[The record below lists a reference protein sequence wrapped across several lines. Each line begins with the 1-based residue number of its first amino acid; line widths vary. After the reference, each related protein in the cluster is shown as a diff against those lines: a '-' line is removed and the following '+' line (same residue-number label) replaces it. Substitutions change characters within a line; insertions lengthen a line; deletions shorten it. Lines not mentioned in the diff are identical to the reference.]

1 MFNFFKKKREIKQ
14 PQKSEKDN
22 KKAFTNPELDLEAL
36 YECSVQKQAN
46 DFVVAQYSTEDGSV
60 VNVAIDSING
70 VCGDLQK
77 SFEMNIAGQEII
89 FTYFAKQGFIGFN
102 NCAILAQDWLIN
114 KSITAPC
121 EDAIAVDYDIN
132 DCDGEVTVEDQN
144 IIEELKKL
152 SHSPKFKIKDIC
164 KKFAENKRKY
174 GQALCIPLIDNVD
187 YSVPFNIDAVSQGSY
202 KGMMVVEPIWF
213 TPVLDINA
221 GTNPASKR
229 FYQPTW
235 FRLPNGKN
243 IHYSWCIFNIYSEV
257 SDLLKPTYYYGGIP
271 LPQLLYEQVY
281 AAHKTAKEAPML
293 AQSKRLNYMDGNTKA
308 LLGDEDI
315 LHKTLSLLSWTR
327 NNWGWI
333 IKKPDQTIG
342 QLDTSLTDFDAV
354 TMLGYQIVAAI
365 SGIPSARLLETS
377 PKGWQS
383 TGSYEDNNYRKL
395 QQSIQN
401 IDYVQI
407 LDFHYRLLA
416 KSKLGIDKEYSCI
429 FSDID
434 TPTEKERAEIRE
446 INSRTDATYINAG
459 VISPEEVRG
468 VLRADEKSGYNV
480 LSEEI
485 EGESAEGEAD
495 PFTFSSLI

>member
-1 MFNFFKKKREIKQ
+1 
-14 PQKSEKDN
+14 
-22 KKAFTNPELDLEAL
+22 
-36 YECSVQKQAN
+36 
-46 DFVVAQYSTEDGSV
+46 
-60 VNVAIDSING
+60 
-70 VCGDLQK
+70 
-77 SFEMNIAGQEII
+77 
-89 FTYFAKQGFIGFN
+89 
-102 NCAILAQDWLIN
+102 
-114 KSITAPC
+114 
-121 EDAIAVDYDIN
+121 
-132 DCDGEVTVEDQN
+132 
-144 IIEELKKL
+144 
-152 SHSPKFKIKDIC
+152 
-164 KKFAENKRKY
+164 
-174 GQALCIPLIDNVD
+174 
-187 YSVPFNIDAVSQGSY
+187 
-202 KGMMVVEPIWF
+202 
-213 TPVLDINA
+213 
-221 GTNPASKR
+221 
-229 FYQPTW
+229 
-235 FRLPNGKN
+235 
-243 IHYSWCIFNIYSEV
+243 
-257 SDLLKPTYYYGGIP
+257 
-271 LPQLLYEQVY
+271 
-281 AAHKTAKEAPML
+281 
-293 AQSKRLNYMDGNTKA
+293 MDGNTKA

-401 IDYVQI
+401 IDYVHI